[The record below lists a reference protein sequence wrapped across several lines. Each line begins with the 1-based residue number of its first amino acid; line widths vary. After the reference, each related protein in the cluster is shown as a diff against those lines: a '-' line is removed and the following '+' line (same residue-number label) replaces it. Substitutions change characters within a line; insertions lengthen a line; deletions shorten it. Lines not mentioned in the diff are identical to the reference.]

1 MAVLELKDQKGC
13 CFTPCCSLAER
24 EFMTIAGEVGI
35 KKNSLRKHGRRG
47 GERREIRAL
56 AVATSQDRPEANK

>member
-1 MAVLELKDQKGC
+1 
-13 CFTPCCSLAER
+13 
-24 EFMTIAGEVGI
+24 MTIAGEVGI